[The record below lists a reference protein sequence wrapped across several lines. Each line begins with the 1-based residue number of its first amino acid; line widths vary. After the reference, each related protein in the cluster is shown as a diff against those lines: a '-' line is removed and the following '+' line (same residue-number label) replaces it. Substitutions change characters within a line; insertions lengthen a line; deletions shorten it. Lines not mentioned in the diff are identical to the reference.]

1 MIAVNGILSEE
12 FAAGLHALV
21 IKAKTPVEVGDV
33 PEAAESTSTEHAI
46 APPASNDAKV
56 PAGP

>member
-12 FAAGLHALV
+12 FAAGLHALQ

-33 PEAAESTSTEHAI
+33 PEAADFKSAEHAT